1 MVEWWWEGILPNPV
15 FTLIHSSLELRPSA
29 KRTCLQRTSCH
40 LVDAIAFVVA
50 SPTTWW
56 NCIGHSLMAFG
67 CDMFLALGVRAM
79 KVLHHVYEFIPSS
92 TKTTPV
98 LVNHPRQLYHRVQP
112 WFMEQ
117 KPNQEEWA
125 QVVYALARSG
135 RAMAKMW
142 PWNTMKGS
150 VCCRGNW
157 DILRSLSQVGINWN
171 FKQWLRDRKTQQD
184 STAKIDNG

>member
-1 MVEWWWEGILPNPV
+1 
-15 FTLIHSSLELRPSA
+15 
-29 KRTCLQRTSCH
+29 
-40 LVDAIAFVVA
+40 
-50 SPTTWW
+50 
-56 NCIGHSLMAFG
+56 MAFG
-67 CDMFLALGVRAM
+67 CDMFLALGVRVM
-79 KVLHHVYEFIPSS
+79 QILHHVYEFIPSS

-142 PWNTMKGS
+142 P
-150 VCCRGNW
+150 
-157 DILRSLSQVGINWN
+157 
-171 FKQWLRDRKTQQD
+171 
-184 STAKIDNG
+184 